1 MNASP
6 ILSSAEAVCLGHPDK
21 LCDQISDA
29 VLDAFLD
36 RDPFSH
42 VACEAMIGSRCVTI
56 SGEASSLAEGVDL
69 ASIAARTIAS
79 VGYDPGDY
87 EYRTDLV
94 AQGQNLKRTVD
105 RGGAND
111 QAIVVGYACAG
122 TPNLMPDA
130 VNTARYY
137 ARTMDRAPDAG
148 PDGKV
153 LVSDIGGSRTVFA
166 SVQGAYDLGERVL
179 VSRFSAGGPAVD
191 TGLTGRKIAVD
202 AYGSAAPVGGGAFS
216 GKDPTKIDRSGAY
229 MARFMA
235 VDSLRQQGAREAL
248 VVIVYGFGLAEPISS
263 RVTLDGVYHE
273 PGQWYDLRPEAI
285 IERFDLRRVRYLP
298 YAQAGHFGTGG
309 PWDV

>member
-29 VLDAFLD
+29 VLDAFLA

-42 VACEAMIGSRCVTI
+42 VACEAMINSRCVTI
-56 SGEASSLAEGVDL
+56 AGEAASRAVVDL
-69 ASIAARTIAS
+69 ARVARRTIAS
-79 VGYDPGDY
+79 VGYDPSAY
-87 EYRTDLV
+87 EYRTSLV
-94 AQGQNLKRTVD
+94 PQGQNLKHTVD

-111 QAIVVGYACAG
+111 QAVVVGYACAG
-122 TPNLMPDA
+122 TPNLMPPA
-130 VNTARYY
+130 VNDARHY
-137 ARTMDRAPDAG
+137 ARSMDLAPDAG

-166 SVQGAYDLGERVL
+166 SVQGACDLGPGVL

-202 AYGSAAPVGGGAFS
+202 AYGAAAPVGGGAFS

-235 VDSLRQQGAREAL
+235 VDSLRREGAREAL
-248 VVIVYGFGLAEPISS
+248 VVIAYGFGLVHPISS
-263 RVTLDGVYHE
+263 RITLDGVYHDS
-273 PGQWYDLRPEAI
+273 GWRYDLRPEAI

-298 YAQAGHFGTGG
+298 YARAGHFGTGG
-309 PWDV
+309 PWDA